1 MDYKCCRAVF
11 FGIHAV
17 PTRTKRKDLSLL
29 KGWVSDPTAIGVVGL
44 ITEISEGLRKA
55 VKC

>member
-29 KGWVSDPTAIGVVGL
+29 NGWVSDPMRIEVDGL
-44 ITEISEGLRKA
+44 GTR
-55 VKC
+55 